1 MRSNAQTLLWFF
13 RHLKKDVPWRN
24 REIPEKE
31 MNCLLRSCRNWL
43 WSLSRW
49 THYGVR
55 QKYRVKNIIIY
66 GRFISGKKRGFKKD
80 DEGCSSSF
88 PVLWIKV
95 INSARNFKEETSFA
109 RLSVAGR
116 GITPSYNT
124 FENKLFH
131 SLQSQP
137 VLPLKSCCSYCC

>member
-1 MRSNAQTLLWFF
+1 MIFPPLEEGCT
-13 RHLKKDVPWRN
+13 LKKPGNPGERN
-24 REIPEKE
+24 E
-31 MNCLLRSCRNWL
+31 LLASFLQKLALIFVALN
-43 WSLSRW
+43 SLRCK
-49 THYGVR
+49 T
-55 QKYRVKNIIIY
+55 K
-66 GRFISGKKRGFKKD
+66 ISGEKYHHLRTVYFWKKRGFKKD

-88 PVLWIKV
+88 PVLWIEV